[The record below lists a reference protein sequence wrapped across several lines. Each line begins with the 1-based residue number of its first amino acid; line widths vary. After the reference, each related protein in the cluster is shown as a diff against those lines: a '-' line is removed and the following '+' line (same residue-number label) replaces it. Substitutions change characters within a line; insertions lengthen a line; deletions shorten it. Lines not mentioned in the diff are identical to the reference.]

1 MTIKNLMLAI
11 GSFFI
16 LAGSASTYA
25 ECYGEGEYS
34 VCSESKTDSEGD
46 IHARSWDTE
55 GNSYHI
61 DTETRS
67 VGNGHEI
74 TSSDSE
80 GNEYSIKS
88 WSDSS
93 GAHTVDSEGNSC
105 TITPSGQMIGCD

>member
-1 MTIKNLMLAI
+1 MAIKNLMFAV

-16 LAGSASTYA
+16 LAGSVSAYA
-25 ECYGEGEYS
+25 ECYGEGEYR
-34 VCSESKTDSEGD
+34 VCSESETDSDGG

-55 GNSYHI
+55 GNTYHI

-67 VGNGHEI
+67 LRNGQEI
-74 TSSDSE
+74 ISSDSE

-105 TITPSGQMIGCD
+105 TITRSGRMIGCD